1 MRRNHYFVRAALDSI
16 VSDLTSE
23 NRTGLLAWLAIPSN
37 RKWAEGAVMRIIST
51 KEGLRSAGAIPSPPP
66 KRATHKTGPRG
77 TGPIKVK
84 IGKPGQRSG
93 MTKLYPIFARR
104 GSSGPWLRVGTVD
117 ATLGW
122 RERGKERKKEYF
134 PTEFGADLD
143 RYFPEGNW
151 SLNLYEDVGELLIK
165 PPAWISVE
173 EREDMGGEYTV
184 PEAMRR
190 IREEI
195 RLLLESFGQEAAE
208 FSDPKYHWPTGAYFK
223 KHLST
228 EAPTPVVTATPS
240 PPPKRRA
247 TVKGVNKALSALGFT
262 SDELEF
268 VRGKGYFYV
277 SGEIP
282 MHLYETGLY
291 GISPRV
297 SDLSVDDWVRSI
309 LSHVMDDQNFAS
321 LTKAQQAKI
330 ERALESQ
337 NA

>member
-16 VSDLTSE
+16 VSDLTAE

-37 RKWAEGAVMRIIST
+37 RKWAEGEVMRIIST
-51 KEGLRSAGAIPSPPP
+51 KEGLRSAGAIPSPTP
-66 KRATHKTGPRG
+66 KRATRKTGPRG

-117 ATLGW
+117 AI
-122 RERGKERKKEYF
+122 

-151 SLNLYEDVGELLIK
+151 SLNLYEDIGELLIK
-165 PPAWISVE
+165 PPAWISAE
-173 EREDMGGEYTV
+173 ERKYMEGEYTIT
-184 PEAMRR
+184 EAMRR
-190 IREEI
+190 IKEEI

-223 KHLST
+223 EHIST
-228 EAPTPVVTATPS
+228 EA
-240 PPPKRRA
+240 
-247 TVKGVNKALSALGFT
+247 
-262 SDELEF
+262 
-268 VRGKGYFYV
+268 
-277 SGEIP
+277 
-282 MHLYETGLY
+282 
-291 GISPRV
+291 
-297 SDLSVDDWVRSI
+297 
-309 LSHVMDDQNFAS
+309 
-321 LTKAQQAKI
+321 
-330 ERALESQ
+330 Q